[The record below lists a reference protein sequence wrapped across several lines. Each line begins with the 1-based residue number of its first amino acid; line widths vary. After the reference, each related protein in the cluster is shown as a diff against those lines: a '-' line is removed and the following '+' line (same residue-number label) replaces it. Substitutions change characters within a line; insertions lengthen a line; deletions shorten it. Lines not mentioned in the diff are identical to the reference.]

1 MTTPLVGTVTYEL
14 KPLQSVEEYWQT
26 VQMHVQSAQR
36 HHVRL
41 LVFPEYQTAQL
52 LALQPEMT
60 HAEAIAYLDSFTDQ
74 YVEHF
79 SRLAQENEMTILGGT
94 HIVKEGDGYVNKA
107 YLFYPDG
114 RIETQNKV
122 HTTPEERKMWKLTPG
137 EEFAVFDTELG
148 KAAILTCYD
157 IEFPETARI
166 VADMGAEIILCPSY
180 TDAAAGFYR
189 VRYCAQA
196 RAVENQLF
204 VVMSGLVG
212 SVPGVEQIDMAYSQ
226 GGVFAPCDYPFAP
239 DGILADGVL
248 NASMVTTAPIDL
260 AQLHDNRTQG
270 NVSPYYDRKPE
281 LYAKYPS
288 VVAKA

>member
-14 KPLQSVEEYWQT
+14 KPLQSYEEYWQT

-36 HHVRL
+36 QNVRL

-52 LALQPEMT
+52 LALQPVMT
-60 HAEAIAYLDSFTDQ
+60 HAEAVAYLDGFTEE
-74 YVEHF
+74 YVTRF
-79 SRLAQENEMTILGGT
+79 SQLAQENELTILGGT

-114 RIETQNKV
+114 RVETQNKV
-122 HTTPEERKMWKLTPG
+122 HTTPEERKVWDLKPG
-137 EEFAVFDTELG
+137 EDFAVFDTEIG
-148 KAAILTCYD
+148 KVAILTCYD

-180 TDAAAGFYR
+180 TDAPAGFYR

-212 SVPGVEQIDMAYSQ
+212 SVPGVEQIDMAYSK
-226 GGVFAPCDYPFAP
+226 GAVFAPCDYPFPP
-239 DGILADGVL
+239 DGILSEGML

-260 AQLHDNRTQG
+260 VRLNENRTMG
-270 NVSPYYDRKPE
+270 NVSPYFDRKPE
-281 LYAKYPS
+281 VYAKQSKSLPL
-288 VVAKA
+288 

>member
-14 KPLQSVEEYWQT
+14 KPLQSYEEYWQT

-36 HHVRL
+36 QNVRL

-52 LALQPEMT
+52 LSLQPVMT
-60 HAEAIAYLDSFTDQ
+60 HADAMAYLDGFTEE
-74 YVEHF
+74 YVTRF
-79 SRLAQENEMTILGGT
+79 SQLAQENELTILGGT

-114 RIETQNKV
+114 RVETQNKV
-122 HTTPEERKMWKLTPG
+122 HTTPEERNVWHMTPG
-137 EEFAVFDTELG
+137 EDFAVFDTEIG
-148 KAAILTCYD
+148 KVAILTCYD

-180 TDAAAGFYR
+180 TDAPAGFYR

-212 SVPGVEQIDMAYSQ
+212 SVPGVEQIDMAYSK
-226 GGVFAPCDYPFAP
+226 GAVFAPCDYPFPP
-239 DGILADGVL
+239 DGILSEGVL

-260 AQLHDNRTQG
+260 DRLKENRTMG
-270 NVSPYYDRKPE
+270 NVSPYFDRKPE
-281 LYAKYPS
+281 VYAKQSKSLPL
-288 VVAKA
+288 

>member
-1 MTTPLVGTVTYEL
+1 MTTPLIGTVTYEL
-14 KPLQSVEEYWQT
+14 KPLQSYEEYWQT

-36 HHVRL
+36 QNVRL

-52 LALQPEMT
+52 LSLQPSMT
-60 HAEAIAYLDSFTDQ
+60 HAEAVAYLDGYTEE
-74 YVEHF
+74 YETRF
-79 SRLAQENEMTILGGT
+79 SQLAQENELTILGGT

-122 HTTPEERKMWKLTPG
+122 HTTPEERKVWHLKPG
-137 EEFAVFDTELG
+137 EDFAVFDTEIG
-148 KAAILTCYD
+148 KVAILTCYD

-180 TDAAAGFYR
+180 TDAPAGFYR

-196 RAVENQLF
+196 RAVENQLL

-226 GGVFAPCDYPFAP
+226 GAVFAPCDYPFPP
-239 DGILADGVL
+239 DGILSEGVL

-260 AQLHDNRTQG
+260 DRLQENRTMG
-270 NVSPYYDRKPE
+270 NVSPYFDRKPE
-281 LYAKYPS
+281 VYAKQSKSLPL
-288 VVAKA
+288 